1 MLKKVINIIVIA
13 LATLGVLFI
22 ILMLIPDNDSE
33 DAEAEAKETVEAVED
48 SAAVEEAEEKEE
60 EKETDVQEEDNE
72 ASESSESIAQVFG
85 TAGDEQEPS
94 SEEEEDSGNTV
105 NINIPESEISDYK
118 MKFRSTS
125 LDNKKV
131 SQDIFSD
138 YDITAVFVWAT
149 YCGPCKEQIDE
160 YAAMYDELP
169 DNVNLVGLMLD
180 VYDGLDTNV
189 QDANDIMSDAGAS
202 FTNIRASD
210 DLYEILANIQYT
222 PSSFFVNR
230 EGHIVGGLLAGA
242 KCADTKKELEKFYGE
257 TRHE

>member
-1 MLKKVINIIVIA
+1 MLKKVLNVVIIA

-33 DAEAEAKETVEAVED
+33 DAEAEAKETVASVED
-48 SAAVEEAEEKEE
+48 SATEEAEEKEE
-60 EKETDVQEEDNE
+60 ETETDVSAENNE
-72 ASESSESIAQVFG
+72 ASDSSESIASVFG
-85 TAGDEQEPS
+85 AA
-94 SEEEEDSGNTV
+94 EEEEEASDDEKEDSGNTV
-105 NINIPESEISDYK
+105 TVSIPESEISDYK

-138 YDITAVFVWAT
+138 YDITVVYVWAT
-149 YCGPCKEQIDE
+149 YCEPCKEQMDK

-169 DNVNLVGLMLD
+169 DNVNLVGLVLD

-189 QDANDIMSDAGAS
+189 QEANDIMNDAGAS

-210 DLYEILANIQYT
+210 DLYEVLSNIQYT
-222 PSSFFVNR
+222 PSSFFVDR

-242 KCADTKKELEKFYGE
+242 GCSDTKKELEKFFG
-257 TRHE
+257 

>member
-1 MLKKVINIIVIA
+1 MLKKVLNVVIIA

-33 DAEAEAKETVEAVED
+33 DAEAEAKETVVSVED
-48 SAAVEEAEEKEE
+48 SATEEAEEKEE
-60 EKETDVQEEDNE
+60 ETETDVQAEDNE
-72 ASESSESIAQVFG
+72 ASDSSESIAQVFG

-105 NINIPESEISDYK
+105 TVSIPESEISDYK

-138 YDITAVFVWAT
+138 YDITVVYVWAT
-149 YCGPCKEQIDE
+149 YCGPCKEQMDK

-169 DNVNLVGLMLD
+169 DNVNLVGLVLD

-189 QDANDIMSDAGAS
+189 QDANDIMNDAGAS

-210 DLYEILANIQYT
+210 DLYEVLSNIQYT
-222 PSSFFVNR
+222 PSSFFVDR

-242 KCADTKKELEKFYGE
+242 GCSDTKKELEKFFG
-257 TRHE
+257 